1 MGWALKSSQGRK
13 TKRFT
18 EKQKS
23 YLFSKFCIGET
34 TGKKADATSTAK
46 AMMTARD
53 TDGQRLFSSSEFL
66 TSQQVESYFSRLAA
80 KRALHEQ
87 EDIDD
92 VENECQNAADNEEAF
107 SELRSDVLQ
116 EVSITHP
123 IYYDCYNLCDLIKN
137 SKLTNFAISVLR
149 KICQH
154 FEIPVADITMR
165 RKAPYIEMIV
175 NFGKNC
181 TCHDEFTGHMNDA
194 GIYHR
199 IPPIGGAGPLA
210 FPAWGK
216 LLADGGFP
224 GITPWRAPRLVG
236 HQANVEC

>member
-1 MGWALKSSQGRK
+1 
-13 TKRFT
+13 
-18 EKQKS
+18 
-23 YLFSKFCIGET
+23 
-34 TGKKADATSTAK
+34 
-46 AMMTARD
+46 MMTARD

-181 TCHDEFTGHMNDA
+181 TCHDDMKDFRKENAEMVNETLRSFPTMLSGMMEMMERQRSEDREFKK
-194 GIYHR
+194 
-199 IPPIGGAGPLA
+199 
-210 FPAWGK
+210 F
-216 LLADGGFP
+216 
-224 GITPWRAPRLVG
+224 LVKNLKTA
-236 HQANVEC
+236 HHDSDED